1 MDSYPILGVQN
12 ADDDT
17 NNTPSPIA
25 YSAIYKLWKQVIGD
39 TNFISEFKQNWI
51 VSEFKLGDELTRYNC
66 PQHSAAS
73 GGVVYLLCQGKVRLL
88 AFDTSLRKE
97 VSIQLLQANHI
108 FGGDDTF
115 SDKYQEYRTIAAS
128 SGILAQISL
137 KHLDIWLQR
146 YAAFRDYFSQIT
158 QSRQKLIFFKTLTEL
173 RALRSESL
181 QNLLAYFI
189 STEISAGSPLITASP
204 WSGYFW
210 LVSGEISS
218 ISGKN
223 QPPVVGDSWEDK
235 NPIQEDLLSL
245 TDLSLFHLPKEQFDL
260 VAETLPE
267 LGSLEVALTKE
278 PLKEEEEDDKVES
291 ENLQQEAERH
301 PTGSHENF
309 FPPEKTLKVTLDANE
324 NLTESIKLDNQYPP
338 RRWFWIY
345 PFIQQ
350 QNSSDCG
357 AASLAMISRYW
368 GKSFSL
374 NSLRSIARINSM
386 GAEFSDL
393 ANAAKSLGYEA
404 LAVRGTLNQLELQSL
419 PFIAHYQGNHYIV
432 VWRIKDKCVFIS
444 DPAIGKRW
452 VSRWE
457 FEANFTGY
465 ALLLSP
471 TELFYTNKSEKIS
484 FSRFYPFFQNNRL
497 IFGNIIVVSIL
508 LALLGVAPVLV
519 VQTVI
524 DAVINAKN
532 FDSINI
538 FALGFFVLGFGRIAL
553 TAVRQYLI
561 DYLSNRLDETLIG
574 DFISHTLELPLS
586 FFAARRV
593 GDIISQIQDNPKI
606 QRFFT
611 RQAIS
616 TTLDGLMTVIYFGL
630 MTYYSWQLTLVVMGF
645 ILLMMCSRFSANLFL
660 KKLSREYSFDFAVQ
674 NSAMVEMITKI
685 TTIKTA
691 AAESSLQWRWKESFN
706 QMAKTRQKGQKLTNA
721 LQFVSSLINHLG
733 NTGVLWYG
741 THMTINSQISIGEFI
756 AFNMLIGNT
765 INPIL
770 ALVKLWDEFFEVLTS
785 VERLEDVLGS
795 PSEEKTQKPL
805 IILPPIHGEVHF
817 ENVSFRY
824 HQQQQNILQNI
835 SFHVKPGQTI
845 GIVGRSGSGKSTL
858 VKLLGG
864 LYQPDSGHILI
875 DGYDVA
881 KVSRYSFRSQL
892 GVAPQEFFL
901 FSGTI
906 LENITLYNREFSF
919 EQVQTA
925 AKLSGAHTFIQELP
939 LGYST
944 IIGERGIK
952 LESAQ
957 QRKIAIARALVKDP
971 RILILDE
978 PRSCLDSQ
986 SEYQFQQ
993 NLARFNRVCINT
1005 SSTFRTT
1012 FIVAPS
1018 LASIFITDTILVL
1031 DRGLLAEQGTHEELM
1046 RESRIYPSLIQQQL
1060 NM

>member
-17 NNTPSPIA
+17 SNTPSPIA
-25 YSAIYKLWKQVIGD
+25 YSAIYKLWKEVVGD
-39 TNFISEFKQNWI
+39 TNLISEFNQTWT
-51 VSEFKLGDELTRYNC
+51 VSQFQLGDELTQYNC
-66 PQHSAAS
+66 AQHSAAS

-97 VSIQLLQANHI
+97 VSIQLLQANQI
-108 FGGDDTF
+108 FGGDDAF
-115 SDKYQEYRTIAAS
+115 ADIYQEYRTVAAS

-146 YAAFRDYFSQIT
+146 YPALYDYFSQIS
-158 QSRQKLIFFKTLTEL
+158 QSRQKLIFFKTLTK
-173 RALRSESL
+173 LRSLRSVSL
-181 QNLLAYFI
+181 QKLLPYFI
-189 STEISAGSPLITASP
+189 STEISTGSPLITTSP
-204 WSGYFW
+204 SEGYFW
-210 LVSGEISS
+210 LVNGEISS

-223 QPPVVGDSWEDK
+223 QPPIVGDSWEYK
-235 NPIQEDLLSL
+235 NPIQGDLISR
-245 TDLSLFHLPKEQFDL
+245 TDLSLFHLPKEHFDL

-267 LGSLEVALTKE
+267 LGSLGVVLTKE
-278 PLKEEEEDDKVES
+278 PLKEEEEEDYKVES
-291 ENLQQEAERH
+291 ENLQQEADEQ
-301 PTGSHENF
+301 PTGTHD
-309 FPPEKTLKVTLDANE
+309 EK
-324 NLTESIKLDNQYPP
+324 DNQHPP

-345 PFIQQ
+345 PFIHQQ
-350 QNSSDCG
+350 SSSDCG

-368 GKSFSL
+368 GKRFSL
-374 NSLRSIARINSM
+374 NTLRSIARINSM

-404 LAVRGTLNQLELQSL
+404 LAVRGSLNRLELQSL
-419 PFIAHYQGNHYIV
+419 PFVAHYQGNHYIV

-452 VSRWE
+452 VSRSE

-484 FSRFYPFFQNNRL
+484 LSRFYPFFQDNRL
-497 IFGNIIVVSIL
+497 LLGKIVIVSIL
-508 LALLGVAPVLV
+508 LALLGVAPVLLA
-519 VQTVI
+519 QTVI
-524 DAVINAKN
+524 DVVITAKN

-538 FALGFFVLGFGRIAL
+538 FALGFLVFGFGRITL

-586 FFAARRV
+586 FFAARTV

-606 QRFFT
+606 QRFLT

-616 TTLDGLMTVIYFGL
+616 ITIEGLMTIIYFGL
-630 MTYYSWQLTLVVMGF
+630 MTYYSWRLTLVVMGF
-645 ILLMMCSRFSANLFL
+645 ILPMMCSRFSANLFL
-660 KKLSREYSFDFAVQ
+660 KKLSREYSFDFAMQ

-691 AAESSLQWRWKESFN
+691 AAESSLQWHWKESFN
-706 QMAKTRQKGQKLTNA
+706 QMLNTRQKGQKLTNTF
-721 LQFVSSLINHLG
+721 QFVSSLINHLG

-741 THMTINSQISIGEFI
+741 THMVINSQISIGEFI

-770 ALVKLWDEFFEVLTS
+770 ALVKLWDEFCEVLTS

-795 PSEEKTQKPL
+795 PSEETTQKPL

-824 HQQQQNILQNI
+824 HQQQHNILQNI

-864 LYQPDSGHILI
+864 LYHADSGNILI

-881 KVSRYSFRSQL
+881 KVSPYSFRSQL

-906 LENITLYNREFSF
+906 LENITLYNGEFSL
-919 EQVQTA
+919 EQVQAA

-944 IIGERGIK
+944 MIGEGGIK
-952 LESAQ
+952 LESTE
-957 QRKIAIARALVKDP
+957 QRKIAIARALVKNP

-978 PRSCLDSQ
+978 PRSYLDSQ

-1012 FIVAPS
+1012 FIVTPS
-1018 LASIFITDTILVL
+1018 LNSIFTTDNILVL
-1031 DRGLLAEQGTHEELM
+1031 DRGVLAEQGTHEKLM
-1046 RESRIYPSLIQQQL
+1046 RESRIYPSLIQQQ
-1060 NM
+1060 